1 MALNLFK
8 KNPSVDGKKKKPSK
22 KEGVA
27 AMEETKSIRQA
38 QDRESAPMLPVAGNA
53 EAYRVLKNFYVSEK
67 ASLLNG
73 FNQYIFKVFRSA
85 NKSQIRKQ
93 VEKLFNVK
101 VESVKVLNMPRKRR
115 DLGRHPGFKS
125 EYKKAIVVL
134 AKGQTIEQAKP

>member
-1 MALNLFK
+1 MAFNL
-8 KNPSVDGKKKKPSK
+8 SK
-22 KEGVA
+22 KEDKKSKKPLKKEEVSVK
-27 AMEETKSIRQA
+27 EETEKVA
-38 QDRESAPMLPVAGNA
+38 TVLPTTGNA
-53 EAYRVLKNFYVSEK
+53 DAYRVLKNFYVSEK

-73 FNQYIFKVFRSA
+73 FNQYVFKVFRSA

-93 VEKLFNVK
+93 VEKLFNVT

-115 DLGRHPGFKS
+115 DLGRHHGFKS